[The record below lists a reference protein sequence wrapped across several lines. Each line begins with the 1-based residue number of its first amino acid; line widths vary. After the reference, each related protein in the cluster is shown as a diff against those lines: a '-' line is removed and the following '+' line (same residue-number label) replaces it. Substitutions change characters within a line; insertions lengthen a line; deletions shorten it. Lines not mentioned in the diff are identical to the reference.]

1 MVALLFAFQ
10 KLVGKNISVALVE
23 LLRNHERLRLKR
35 STIRVMILPHKE
47 SAFVNE
53 AFVNILIACHNT
65 VIADQQ

>member
-47 SAFVNE
+47 SA
-53 AFVNILIACHNT
+53 LSMKHL
-65 VIADQQ
+65 

>member
-1 MVALLFAFQ
+1 MNDDDMVYSRDLGGCCMVALLFAFQ

-47 SAFVNE
+47 SA
-53 AFVNILIACHNT
+53 LSMKHL
-65 VIADQQ
+65 